1 MQDLLEQVG
10 SDELVEYAV
19 LVDCGLRTFHSFLY
33 PLTPLRF
40 GDVHEFHTDG
50 AAIETSRF
58 ASDFAHDLQF
68 GRRRFRQEA
77 EWIKIG
83 FEISPLTECVEHT
96 FTLAVDAVEKRCR
109 CNFRSS
115 PSSHHSSVLG

>member
-19 LVDCGLRTFHSFLY
+19 LVDSGLRTFHPFLY
-33 PLTPLRF
+33 PLAPLRF

-50 AAIETSRF
+50 AAIEASRF
-58 ASDFAHDLQF
+58 AGEFAHDLQF
-68 GRRRFRQEA
+68 GRRRFRQKA
-77 EWIKIG
+77 EWIEIG
-83 FEISPLTECVEHT
+83 FQISPLAEGIED
-96 FTLAVDAVEKRCR
+96 TLPLSVGGIEKRCS
-109 CNFRSS
+109 FRSS